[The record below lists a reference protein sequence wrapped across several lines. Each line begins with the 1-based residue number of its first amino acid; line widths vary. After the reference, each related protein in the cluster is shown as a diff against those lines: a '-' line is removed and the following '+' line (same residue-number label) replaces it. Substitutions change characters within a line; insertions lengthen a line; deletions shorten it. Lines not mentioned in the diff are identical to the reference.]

1 MSVDANVLITFL
13 SFFGKEPFFALSIPT
28 SFNILMTYFTAVIV
42 QFFLCHL
49 YFIITRKRVISLC
62 LALLALVHLGFSFAA
77 AVMIQTAPLSLHLT
91 WTITAVGAVT
101 CGVNDLL
108 IAGCLGYEL
117 FKMRPSNSS
126 KSSLL
131 RRIFILSITSGAIVA
146 STTLLMMI
154 LFLKGSIGKLTRLI
168 LSCQGR
174 IYALTLLF
182 NFLSGFSSSSSSVT
196 SPSSDQLVFQK
207 SFSSGHSKQRPPP
220 SIYSNFSEDSLNKE
234 LPPLPTT
241 SGLQIISAPQIAGPV
256 AQFVSPSQ
264 FASVPSSVSSS
275 RVVGSPR
282 TPQTPRT
289 IIVAPYRIESLP
301 QTPKTPKTPRTIIA
315 APYRVDSRAQ

>member
-91 WTITAVGAVT
+91 WTITAVGAIT

-196 SPSSDQLVFQK
+196 SPSSDQLA
-207 SFSSGHSKQRPPP
+207 PP

-234 LPPLPTT
+234 LPPLPTM

-256 AQFVSPSQ
+256 AQFASPSQ
-264 FASVPSSVSSS
+264 FASVPALSLLLVSSGRLERLKRLERSSS
-275 RVVGSPR
+275 RRIVSNRSLKRRKHRKRRAPLLQHR
-282 TPQTPRT
+282 TVS
-289 IIVAPYRIESLP
+289 I
-301 QTPKTPKTPRTIIA
+301 
-315 APYRVDSRAQ
+315 RARSSV